1 MDPVKVIEGPVSDLP
16 RGDVDTDQIIPKQF
30 LKGIERTGFGRF
42 LFHDWARTPGWNL
55 PANPI
60 LVAGRNFGCG
70 SSREHAAWAI
80 QDYGFRA
87 VIAPSF
93 GDIFFSNATK
103 VGLLPI
109 RLPDEQCRAV
119 AGAGEARVDLAAG
132 TVASGGRTFPFE
144 IDPETRRRLLEGL
157 DDIALTLQQTDRIDR
172 FETERETLPW
182 PGPSTIQLVDGGRPR
197 DWEAGTYHRVSL
209 PHAGWGAD
217 VISRLSLAGDETVL
231 DAGCGSGK
239 VTAQLLERLPRGR
252 VIGVDAAPSMIE
264 EARRLLPPSVE
275 LRVQDLTRLELSGP
289 VDAVVSSAVF
299 HWIADHDRLF
309 ARLAAALRSGGRLEA
324 QCGGAGNT
332 ALMTA
337 AIGRVSQVSPW
348 REYLGG
354 WPGPWNFAGAEE
366 TEERLRNSGFTEVRC
381 WLVPREVRPDDPVAF
396 LRSVVLGSH
405 LQRIPAGDHAAFVD
419 AVHAQMVAGDRER
432 GGQGEC
438 VVDYVRLNI
447 SAVRE

>member
-1 MDPVKVIEGPVSDLP
+1 MDPVNVIEGPVSDLP
-16 RGDVDTDQIIPKQF
+16 RSDVDTDQIIPKQF
-30 LKGIERTGFGRF
+30 LKRIERTGFGRF
-42 LFHDWARTPGWNL
+42 LFHDWARTSGWRL

-93 GDIFFSNATK
+93 ADIFFSNATK
-103 VGLLPI
+103 VGLLPV
-109 RLPDEQCRAV
+109 RLPEEQCRVV

-132 TVASGGRTFPFE
+132 TVVAAGRTFPFE
-144 IDPETRRRLLEGL
+144 IEPEIRRRLLEGL
-157 DDIALTLQQTDRIDR
+157 DDIALTLEEVDRIAGY
-172 FETERETLPW
+172 ERAREAQPW
-182 PGPSTIQLVDGGRPR
+182 PGPSTLELVGDRPR
-197 DWEAGTYHRVSL
+197 DWEAGTYHRVST

-217 VISRLSLAGDETVL
+217 VLSRLPLEGDETVL

-239 VTAQLLERLPRGR
+239 VTAQLLERVPRGH

-264 EARRLLPPSVE
+264 EARSLLPPEVD
-275 LRVQDLTRLELSGP
+275 LQVQDLTRLKLPDP
-289 VDAVVSSAVF
+289 VDAIVSSAVF

-309 ARLAAALRSGGRLEA
+309 ECLAAALRPRGRLEA

-332 ALMTA
+332 AAMSA
-337 AIGRVSQVSPW
+337 AIGRVSRVEPW
-348 REYLGG
+348 RRYLGG
-354 WPGPWNFAGAEE
+354 WPGPWNFAGAED
-366 TEERLRNSGFTEVRC
+366 TEERLRRAGFTEIRC
-381 WLVPREVRPDDPVAF
+381 WLVPRDVRPDDPVAF

-405 LQRIPAGDHAAFVD
+405 LRRLPAASHADFVD
-419 AVHAQMVAGDRER
+419 AVLGEMVAADRRR
-432 GGQGEC
+432 GGPGEC